1 MKKTV
6 MLLIM
11 AAGLLSCAKEMT
23 PAPEKAPAGVPM
35 SFNITVTGTKAEKT
49 NWANGDVVYVFFKGL
64 EEKYLTLTYDGS
76 GWTDASGGGTL
87 TDTDFNGLT
96 TQTLTAVHLPV
107 EADVA
112 FVDGAF
118 VLTKGGNPV
127 YNYYLYQT
135 GKEYTV
141 DGTTVTASLEM
152 GKPAGIAQFHVAG
165 ITDYAEL
172 YSFSSSEIRP
182 VACSGVTVDGS
193 VVEKVKPAGDQLW
206 GVDDANGLVFGG
218 RLVNPGTP
226 AEYQFLLTGPDKIYK
241 LERSKKTLSAGAR
254 YNFPAPGEEGWE
266 VAVDLGGKSYDFLH
280 LAYYTFNTI
289 EESRTY
295 VDDEGKEWVF
305 LQKLT
310 RAGLDES
317 VVWWTQTNPSYF
329 IDANPGADQS
339 GRVSNRYACADYDVA
354 YFPLAELAFN
364 VVDGDDNILT
374 DDQIEAAGLTVEF
387 TYADPELGSADLPEA
402 SQTGSFQTYDDLW
415 INKTKFYYRTNEK
428 PFIPMVGKLFIT
440 VDGEKYELPT
450 RFSRPK
456 ASVKHPDVVLD
467 YSQYAVVRWTP
478 FKKPSADGI
487 TIVLDEHKIYTEPL
501 LKGLNLK
508 DNRPNN
514 DSFSV
519 IENGNWVIGNA
530 ATNATASSGSDGY
543 VSGISSKDA
552 YQITLSYEISIP
564 NELKR
569 LLSVKYSADG
579 ETFVSEQNEAG
590 TLTPYIVF
598 DYSSEVQFSGEIDI
612 PVTAT
617 IESPWQEPLNVE
629 YCFIVQ
635 GIS

>member
-1 MKKTV
+1 MKKTF
-6 MLLIM
+6 LFLIM
-11 AAGLLSCAKEMT
+11 AAGLLSCAKEMN

-87 TDTDFNGLT
+87 TDTDFSTLT

-118 VLTKGGNPV
+118 VFTKGGNPV

-172 YSFSSSEIRP
+172 YCFSSSEIRP

-206 GVDDANGLVFGG
+206 GVDDADGLVFGG
-218 RLVNPGTP
+218 RLENPGAA
-226 AEYQFLLTGPDKIYK
+226 AEYKFILTGPEKILK
-241 LERSKKTLSAGAR
+241 LERSKKVLNEGAR
-254 YNFPAPGEEGWE
+254 YNFPVPEEWTVVADNPG
-266 VAVDLGGKSYDFLH
+266 YDFLH
-280 LAYYTFNTI
+280 LTYYTFNVQEEIADFVTNLGFDGDDGSI
-289 EESRTY
+289 E
-295 VDDEGKEWVF
+295 
-305 LQKLT
+305 
-310 RAGLDES
+310 
-317 VVWWTQTNPSYF
+317 WWSQVNPSYY
-329 IDANPGADQS
+329 IDQDTGADPS
-339 GRVSNRYACADYDVA
+339 SRISNRYACADYDVS
-354 YFPLAELAFN
+354 YINLAELAFN
-364 VVDGDDNILT
+364 VVNADDEIM
-374 DDQIEAAGLTVEF
+374 DYEAIENANLSVEF

-415 INKTKFYYRTNEK
+415 IDNTVFYYRTNEK

-478 FKKPSADGI
+478 FMQPEADDFG
-487 TIVLDEHKIYTEPL
+487 IVLDENKIYREPL
-501 LKGLNLK
+501 FYCLNLM
-508 DNRPNN
+508 DNRPIGV
-514 DSFSV
+514 SFSV

-530 ATNATASSGSDGY
+530 ATTATASSGTDGY
-543 VSGISSKDA
+543 VSGISSQDA
-552 YQITLSYEISIP
+552 YHLTLSFEIDNSGIP
-564 NELKR
+564 NDLKR

-598 DYSSEVQFSGEIDI
+598 DYTSEVQFSGEIDI

-617 IESPWQEPLNVE
+617 IESPWQEPLNVD
-629 YCFIVQ
+629 YQFIVQ

>member
-1 MKKTV
+1 MDYEA
-6 MLLIM
+6 IEN
-11 AAGLLSCAKEMT
+11 ANLS
-23 PAPEKAPAGVPM
+23 
-35 SFNITVTGTKAEKT
+35 
-49 NWANGDVVYVFFKGL
+49 
-64 EEKYLTLTYDGS
+64 
-76 GWTDASGGGTL
+76 
-87 TDTDFNGLT
+87 
-96 TQTLTAVHLPV
+96 
-107 EADVA
+107 
-112 FVDGAF
+112 
-118 VLTKGGNPV
+118 
-127 YNYYLYQT
+127 
-135 GKEYTV
+135 
-141 DGTTVTASLEM
+141 
-152 GKPAGIAQFHVAG
+152 
-165 ITDYAEL
+165 
-172 YSFSSSEIRP
+172 
-182 VACSGVTVDGS
+182 
-193 VVEKVKPAGDQLW
+193 
-206 GVDDANGLVFGG
+206 
-218 RLVNPGTP
+218 
-226 AEYQFLLTGPDKIYK
+226 
-241 LERSKKTLSAGAR
+241 
-254 YNFPAPGEEGWE
+254 
-266 VAVDLGGKSYDFLH
+266 
-280 LAYYTFNTI
+280 
-289 EESRTY
+289 
-295 VDDEGKEWVF
+295 
-305 LQKLT
+305 
-310 RAGLDES
+310 
-317 VVWWTQTNPSYF
+317 
-329 IDANPGADQS
+329 
-339 GRVSNRYACADYDVA
+339 
-354 YFPLAELAFN
+354 
-364 VVDGDDNILT
+364 
-374 DDQIEAAGLTVEF
+374 VEF

-415 INKTKFYYRTNEK
+415 INKTTFYYRTNEK

-478 FKKPSADGI
+478 FTQPEAVDFG
-487 TIVLDEHKIYTEPL
+487 IVLDENKIYREPL
-501 LKGLNLK
+501 FYCLNLM
-508 DNRPNN
+508 DNRPNGV
-514 DSFSV
+514 SFSV